1 MKLHLSNPGRQNLIT
16 AYDTAFVQVGERRLA
31 GPSLVVC
38 PDRMLEQWGGA
49 NVAALVAEDFE
60 RLLAL
65 DPEIVLLGTGSRLR
79 FPPPVLSRCLGD
91 ARVGLEVMDL
101 GAACRTYN
109 ILAGEGRRVAA
120 ALILAD

>member
-38 PDRMLEQWGGA
+38 PDRMLEQWGVA

-60 RLLAL
+60 KLLAL

-79 FPPPVLSRCLGD
+79 FPAPSLTRRLGD

-109 ILAGEGRRVAA
+109 ILASEGRRVAA